1 MKLTESLVVLAL
13 ATLIGVLG
21 WMGSELVGIKT
32 TLARI
37 DERTLAMQHD
47 TLAMQHDLSDI
58 KILLRKTP

>member
-1 MKLTESLVVLAL
+1 VLAL

-21 WMGSELVGIKT
+21 WMGSELVGIKI

-47 TLAMQHDLSDI
+47 LNDI
-58 KILLRKTP
+58 KTLLRKTP